1 MLAVLAVTL
10 FCSQS
15 SEIVSDRFL
24 ATLGRAFAGKPM
36 VTYRK
41 KSWTHPTGEGD
52 LWLHSSPFSGSSQGP
67 RDALPSAAGPCMSPE
82 WLHPGPSPS
91 GWEESTDA
99 NNLPVPPGPATPL
112 HQLKPR
118 PYQPCTHQKE
128 YWRFG
133 PFCWC
138 TPASISTTHCSELAG
153 VSLREES
160 TSNAARIPSRLLKR
174 EDWTDFCTRQTP
186 HVKKIGGSVLNISL
200 WKFNQIMRSF
210 ELEGICKDHLTQ
222 FRCDEQG

>member
-1 MLAVLAVTL
+1 
-10 FCSQS
+10 
-15 SEIVSDRFL
+15 
-24 ATLGRAFAGKPM
+24 
-36 VTYRK
+36 
-41 KSWTHPTGEGD
+41 
-52 LWLHSSPFSGSSQGP
+52 
-67 RDALPSAAGPCMSPE
+67 MSPE

-186 HVKKIGGSVLNISL
+186 HVKKIIGGSVLNISL

>member
-1 MLAVLAVTL
+1 MV
-10 FCSQS
+10 FYSQRS
-15 SEIVSDRFL
+15 QITSGMFL
-24 ATLGRAFAGKPM
+24 AILTGTPIII
-36 VTYRK
+36 YRK
-41 KSWTHPTGEGD
+41 KSWTHHTGRGES
-52 LWLHSSPFSGSSQGP
+52 LAIQHPSQEVARAREMLSPQQLALTWAQSGSTLGPPLLVEQGAQVPMICLCPLGQPHLFTSSSQT
-67 RDALPSAAGPCMSPE
+67 LSVPCI
-82 WLHPGPSPS
+82 
-91 GWEESTDA
+91 
-99 NNLPVPPGPATPL
+99 
-112 HQLKPR
+112 
-118 PYQPCTHQKE
+118 HQKE

-186 HVKKIGGSVLNISL
+186 HVKKIIGGSVLNISL